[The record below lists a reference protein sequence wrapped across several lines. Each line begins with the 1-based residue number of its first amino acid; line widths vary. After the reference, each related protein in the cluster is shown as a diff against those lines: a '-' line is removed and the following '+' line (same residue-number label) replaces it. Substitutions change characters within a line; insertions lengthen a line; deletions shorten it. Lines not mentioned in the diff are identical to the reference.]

1 MKDSIAFIQLIEES
15 LFDQFKAFETTSFEN
30 TERIIETFLDSKV
43 ESRHFSPST
52 GYGYS
57 DIAREKLEEVFA
69 KVFGAEAALV
79 RPHFA
84 SATHAIVVALRALLE
99 PGNVLYSVCGAPYD
113 TISTAIGKDITD
125 KNTLRAHG
133 VGYRQTELLA
143 DGTFD
148 TEAILH
154 TITHNKIKML
164 FVQRSRGYAWRKS
177 VCIAQIKELCEKI
190 NAVDRDVIIVVDNCY
205 GEFTETLEPTHVGA
219 DICMGS
225 LIKNPGGGLAPTGA
239 YIVGQNNLIKTIS
252 DGFISP
258 GIGGE
263 IGSYESSY
271 RPFFQGLFMAPHTVA
286 QSLKGAALFAAAYE
300 KLGYTVMPR
309 ATSPRSDITQSI
321 RLDNAKKLIEFC
333 QAIQSSSPIEGHVI
347 PMPWD
352 MPGYEDEVIMA
363 AGTFVQGASIELS
376 ADGPIREPYTVYL
389 QGGLTYEHCKLAL
402 KKTLD
407 RM

>member
-1 MKDSIAFIQLIEES
+1 MKDSLAFIELIEES
-15 LFDQFKAFETTSFEN
+15 LFGQFKAFETTSYRISQRI
-30 TERIIETFLDSKV
+30 TEAYQEAKV

-84 SATHAIVVALRALLE
+84 SATHAIVVALRGLLE
-99 PGNVLYSVCGAPYD
+99 PRDVLYSVCGAPYD
-113 TISTAIGKDITD
+113 TIATAIGKTAKDR
-125 KNTLRAHG
+125 NTLRAHG
-133 VGYRQTELLA
+133 VEYKQTDLMP
-143 DGTFD
+143 DGSFD
-148 TEAILH
+148 TDNILK
-154 TITHNKIKML
+154 TIKEDKIKLL
-164 FVQRSRGYAWRKS
+164 FLQRSRGYAWRKS
-177 VCIAQIKELCEKI
+177 LNIAKITELCKEVK
-190 NAVDRDVIIVVDNCY
+190 AVDKDVIIVVDNCY
-205 GEFTETLEPTHVGA
+205 GEFTEISEPTHVGA
-219 DICMGS
+219 DVCMGS

-239 YIVGQNNLIKTIS
+239 YIVGRDDLIQTIA

-286 QSLKGAALFAAAYE
+286 QCLKGAALFAAAYE
-300 KLGYTVMPR
+300 KLGYTVMPK
-309 ATSPRSDITQSI
+309 ANDARSDITQSI
-321 RLDNAKKLIEFC
+321 QLGSADKLIAFC
-333 QAIQSSSPIEGHVI
+333 QAIQSASPIEGHVM

-376 ADGPIREPYTVYL
+376 ADGPIREPYTAYL
-389 QGGLTYEHCKLAL
+389 QGGLTYEHCRLAL

-407 RM
+407 KM